1 MPPDPRAHFER
12 RSEFIETIFNQ
23 PCLSELETFF
33 MANRKNK
40 TPIWTETDL
49 NQKLDDV
56 SIPYVPFVS
65 QLIFLPTLS

>member
-56 SIPYVPFVS
+56 SIPCVPFVS